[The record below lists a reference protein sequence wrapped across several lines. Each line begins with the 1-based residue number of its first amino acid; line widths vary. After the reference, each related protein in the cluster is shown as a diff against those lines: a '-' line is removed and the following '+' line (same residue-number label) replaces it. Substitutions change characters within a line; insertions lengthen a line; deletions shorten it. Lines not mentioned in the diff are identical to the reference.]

1 MPPPFLDPTKPLPHP
16 DTLPRGLIAPPPEVL
31 EVIARDKARFGAW
44 YTPEYE
50 ILTLN
55 DMTLAWY
62 FMYQLVAYRPT
73 PQGPEVLAVGEEVY
87 DLLDKTPPEQR
98 GDIEVTQVYQDYS
111 G

>member
-16 DTLPRGLIAPPPEVL
+16 DTLPRGLIAPPPEVR

-62 FMYQLVAYRPT
+62 FEHQVVAYRAT
-73 PQGPEVLAVGEEVY
+73 PQGPKVLAVGEEIGEFVER
-87 DLLDKTPPEQR
+87 TPPEQR
-98 GDIEVTQVYQDYS
+98 RDVVFKQP
-111 G
+111 